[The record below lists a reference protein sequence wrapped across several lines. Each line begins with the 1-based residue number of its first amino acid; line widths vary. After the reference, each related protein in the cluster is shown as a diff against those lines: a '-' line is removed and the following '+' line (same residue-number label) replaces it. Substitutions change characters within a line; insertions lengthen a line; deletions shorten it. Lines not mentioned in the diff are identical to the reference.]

1 VPWVDRAPT
10 DVLEGAETMG
20 IKRGLTLAVILAL
33 VGCATSF
40 SPDRIRG
47 EIAAQTGADPQGIL
61 EFTLGPTMLTLAR
74 TLFAT
79 SSGETANAAQPL
91 AGLKKL
97 EFAVYDLPPGRAQTL
112 DFTRMSVTGWEPTVR
127 KRDATSST
135 LVLVRG
141 AEGDTVGDI
150 VLLTA
155 GEKQAIYAR
164 WSGRLS
170 RKVPEAIGDA
180 VSRGGPEGV
189 KRELMS
195 LTEQAR

>member
-1 VPWVDRAPT
+1 MTV
-10 DVLEGAETMG
+10 
-20 IKRGLTLAVILAL
+20 KRGLTLALILTL

-40 SPDRIRG
+40 SPERIRG

-61 EFTLGPTMLTLAR
+61 EFTLGPTMLFLAR
-74 TLFAT
+74 TLFA
-79 SSGETANAAQPL
+79 SGSAETAGSAQPL
-91 AGLKKL
+91 TGLRKL
-97 EFAVYDLPPGRAQTL
+97 EFAVYDLPPGRAQSL

-127 KRDATSST
+127 KRDATSSA

-150 VLLTA
+150 VLVTA

-164 WSGRLS
+164 LSGRLS
-170 RKVPEAIGDA
+170 RKLPETLGDA
-180 VSRGGPEGV
+180 VSRGGTDGI

-195 LTEQAR
+195 LTEQPR